1 MSDEHDPLVTEADAI
16 AGVPLP
22 RAQTRLIGHGHA
34 EAEIL
39 DAYRSARMHHAWILA
54 GPKGIGK
61 ATLAFRFARFA
72 LAHPDA
78 RSAEVRAATS
88 LAISDDHPD
97 ARKVAGGAHPGL
109 LHLKRPYDPKRKG
122 KDKIK
127 QDLTVDEIRRTV
139 PFFGSTGS
147 EGSWR
152 ICIVDAADD
161 MNANAANAL
170 LKILEEPPRNSLFLV
185 IAHSPGRLLPTIRSR
200 CRTLRLHELSESQVG
215 EGLSMLGVAEAGSRI
230 AERAAALSQGSL
242 RKAIRLAEG
251 GAIDIADRFAALAA
265 RFPEMDVEAAHDLA
279 DTISRTGAED
289 GWTLFQDLVADHL
302 HEAVRAGA
310 SGPLDRLVS
319 MAEVWEKTTHA
330 AREADA
336 FNLDRKQIVLNAFRD
351 LAEATRGQGVSS

>member
-78 RSAEVRAATS
+78 RSADVRAATS

-200 CRTLRLHELSESQVG
+200 CRTLRLHELSERQVG

-230 AERAAALSQGSL
+230 AERPPRCRREAFARQSDWRKAGRSTSRTVLRRLPRAFPSWMWRPLTIWPTPSPALARKMAGRCFRTLLPTICTRRCALVRPARLTALSAWPRYGKRPPTQRVRQTLSTSTGS
-242 RKAIRLAEG
+242 R
-251 GAIDIADRFAALAA
+251 
-265 RFPEMDVEAAHDLA
+265 
-279 DTISRTGAED
+279 SC
-289 GWTLFQDLVADHL
+289 
-302 HEAVRAGA
+302 
-310 SGPLDRLVS
+310 
-319 MAEVWEKTTHA
+319 
-330 AREADA
+330 
-336 FNLDRKQIVLNAFRD
+336 
-351 LAEATRGQGVSS
+351 